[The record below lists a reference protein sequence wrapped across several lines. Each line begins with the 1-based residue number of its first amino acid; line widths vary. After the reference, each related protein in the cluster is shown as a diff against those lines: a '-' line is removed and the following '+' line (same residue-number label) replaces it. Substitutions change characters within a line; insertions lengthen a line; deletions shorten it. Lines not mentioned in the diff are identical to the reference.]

1 MIPMIDLLIVTVSF
15 LLITAVW
22 STMGRL
28 EASANAPS
36 HTNDPPK
43 KMEAEKRI
51 HLSVRSGKPILMQVK
66 IGEAVLD
73 SGEIR
78 DDEITS
84 KVQAE
89 WSKNGAHRDIRD
101 DAHDALVLHAEPDV
115 RQGDLVR
122 VMDAVAAVKRGKDPA
137 LHVIFAQN

>member
-36 HTNDPPK
+36 HSDDVPK

-51 HLSVRSGKPILMQVK
+51 HLSVRSGKPLLMQVK
-66 IGEAVLD
+66 LGQEELESKEVQ
-73 SGEIR
+73 G
-78 DDEITS
+78 DELTAT
-84 KVQAE
+84 VQAE
-89 WSKNGAHRDIRD
+89 WSKNGSHRDVRD
-101 DAHDALVLHAEPDV
+101 EAHDALVLHADADV
-115 RQGDLVR
+115 RQGEIVK